1 MYSRP
6 EICCCVMSYH
16 AVPCHATMYPYP
28 RSCSPCSHSKLRSVP
43 RSSSLTDLA
52 PCPCIKVP
60 FITFRIRIWGLG
72 ACRCPTMSQADS
84 LLFRKSTS
92 GVVCR
97 RLQSCS
103 CFSVLS
109 LGRLHSRVLAS
120 SSIRIV
126 EHNLGHQNVH
136 SLSHFPPTPPLPPSL
151 FPHSCQFSLSC
162 P

>member
-1 MYSRP
+1 MQYP
-6 EICCCVMSYH
+6 VMLGCTLLWS
-16 AVPCHATMYPYP
+16 PYP
-28 RSCSPCSHSKLRSVP
+28 RSCSPCSHNKLRSVP

-60 FITFRIRIWGLG
+60 FIPFKIRTWGQG
-72 ACRCPTMSQADS
+72 TCRCPTMSQADS

-97 RLQSCS
+97 RPQSCS

-136 SLSHFPPTPPLPPSL
+136 SLSPFPPNTALTSISVSTLVPVFAFVSMKLRL
-151 FPHSCQFSLSC
+151 IEVVG
-162 P
+162 